1 MCGLSFEVSPPAFF
15 QVNTRAAEQ
24 LYEEATSWALSEAAA
39 EKDDDAPVGAGRTLV
54 LDVCCGS
61 GAIGLTV
68 ARRAARVVGL
78 EINEQAVLDARANA
92 ERNGVHNAEF
102 FAGRAE
108 LTINT
113 ALRKY
118 LGKSAEGEGFD
129 EVVAIVDP
137 PRGGLHLDVLRA
149 LRSTRQVRHRMAS
162 KAPKSGF
169 ITFYHVR
176 RRSQTYFDS

>member
-137 PRGGLHLDVLRA
+137 LRA
-149 LRSTRQVRHRMAS
+149 LRSTRQVRHRMTS

-169 ITFYHVR
+169 ITFDHVR